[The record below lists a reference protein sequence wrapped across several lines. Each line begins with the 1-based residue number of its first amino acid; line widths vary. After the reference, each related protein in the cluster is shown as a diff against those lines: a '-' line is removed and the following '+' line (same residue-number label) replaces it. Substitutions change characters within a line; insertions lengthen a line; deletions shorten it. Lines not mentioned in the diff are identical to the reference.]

1 MPNALLSPL
10 AAQSFGRLESAAR
23 RLEAATGL
31 LRDFSGCTDSEVDC
45 ARWARQGE
53 CQNNPGFML
62 TGCRASCASC
72 ESEACHNKHDSCRA
86 WAEQGE
92 CSANTDF
99 MLQTCPF
106 ACGVCGVNY
115 KKECRREASM
125 SPAAVPGTVDSV
137 FREALERYPQFR
149 PRVLHTKPWVL
160 LFENFLSPE
169 EVDVLLEKGGHS
181 FERSLAGDGVTPVR
195 TSSTS
200 WCNVRSCLSDPVVQ
214 AVRQRISNVTRVP
227 WEYAEHLQLL
237 KYEPGQFYREH
248 HDQNSPRHSAWGP
261 RLYTFFMYL
270 SDVEEGGETRFTR
283 LNISVAPRRGAAI
296 FWPSVSS
303 DDPMQTEDRTYH
315 EACTVTKGVKYS
327 ANFWLH
333 MYEFQQALARGCDNT
348 NYYQNDMPLRRRQ
361 AEALEVRRPP

>member
-1 MPNALLSPL
+1 MARCRPRRAVSFLDKKESARGQLPSACARCNTCRCRRRSFDLMPNALLSPL

-115 KKECRREASM
+115 KKECRRE
-125 SPAAVPGTVDSV
+125 V
-137 FREALERYPQFR
+137 
-149 PRVLHTKPWVL
+149 
-160 LFENFLSPE
+160 
-169 EVDVLLEKGGHS
+169 
-181 FERSLAGDGVTPVR
+181 
-195 TSSTS
+195 
-200 WCNVRSCLSDPVVQ
+200 SCPTHV
-214 AVRQRISNVTRVP
+214 A
-227 WEYAEHLQLL
+227 
-237 KYEPGQFYREH
+237 F
-248 HDQNSPRHSAWGP
+248 GP
-261 RLYTFFMYL
+261 R
-270 SDVEEGGETRFTR
+270 S
-283 LNISVAPRRGAAI
+283 
-296 FWPSVSS
+296 
-303 DDPMQTEDRTYH
+303 
-315 EACTVTKGVKYS
+315 
-327 ANFWLH
+327 
-333 MYEFQQALARGCDNT
+333 
-348 NYYQNDMPLRRRQ
+348 
-361 AEALEVRRPP
+361 

>member
-115 KKECRREASM
+115 KKECRREVSCPTHLAF
-125 SPAAVPGTVDSV
+125 G
-137 FREALERYPQFR
+137 
-149 PRVLHTKPWVL
+149 PR
-160 LFENFLSPE
+160 
-169 EVDVLLEKGGHS
+169 
-181 FERSLAGDGVTPVR
+181 
-195 TSSTS
+195 
-200 WCNVRSCLSDPVVQ
+200 
-214 AVRQRISNVTRVP
+214 
-227 WEYAEHLQLL
+227 
-237 KYEPGQFYREH
+237 
-248 HDQNSPRHSAWGP
+248 SAWP
-261 RLYTFFMYL
+261 R
-270 SDVEEGGETRFTR
+270 S
-283 LNISVAPRRGAAI
+283 
-296 FWPSVSS
+296 
-303 DDPMQTEDRTYH
+303 
-315 EACTVTKGVKYS
+315 
-327 ANFWLH
+327 
-333 MYEFQQALARGCDNT
+333 
-348 NYYQNDMPLRRRQ
+348 
-361 AEALEVRRPP
+361 